1 MKHFKNIEKCIFA
14 IGFFA
19 FSPFLAAGSYDDF
32 FKAIQLDQPTTV
44 QSLLK
49 RGFDPNTVAPDGLPA
64 LLKSLQEQSFQVALV
79 LASDP
84 QIRPDVRNS
93 RDESALMLAALRGQE
108 SLVVKL
114 VSLGAAV
121 NKNGWTPLHYAA
133 TGGHVRVAAFLI
145 GAHADVNAES
155 PNATTPLMM
164 AAMYGNS
171 ETVKLLLE
179 SGAQVQKRNAQ
190 GLSAEDFAS
199 RAGRDDSLKLI
210 RQVLAR

>member
-1 MKHFKNIEKCIFA
+1 MKYIKKILKNIVA

-19 FSPFLAAGSYDDF
+19 FSSWVAAGSYDEF

-49 RGFDPNTVAPDGLPA
+49 RGFDPNTVDPDGLPA
-64 LLKSLQEQSFQVALV
+64 LLKSLQEQSFEVAQVL
-79 LASDP
+79 LNDP
-84 QIRPDVRNS
+84 QIRAEVRNA

-108 SLVVKL
+108 ALVVKL

-121 NKNGWTPLHYAA
+121 NKSGWTPLHYAA
-133 TGGHVRVAAFLI
+133 TGGHVRVAAFLL
-145 GAHADVNAES
+145 GARADVNALS
-155 PNATTPLMM
+155 PNGTSPLMM
-164 AAMYGNS
+164 AAMYGNA

-179 SGAQVQKRNAQ
+179 SGARVQQRNAQ

-199 RAGRDDSLKLI
+199 RAGRDDSLGLI